1 MCISMPARIH
11 EIIESKRLVIRP
23 LEEKDFTGF
32 HRFISNDK
40 ATKYFFFSQKPASYK
55 DTRRFFRK
63 TMKNYD
69 EPDQVYAYTVA
80 KKSSDEF
87 VGSVGMLPDPDK
99 GA

>member
-1 MCISMPARIH
+1 
-11 EIIESKRLVIRP
+11 
-23 LEEKDFTGF
+23 
-32 HRFISNDK
+32 
-40 ATKYFFFSQKPASYK
+40 
-55 DTRRFFRK
+55 
-63 TMKNYD
+63 MKNYD

>member
-1 MCISMPARIH
+1 MPARIH

-23 LEEKDFTGF
+23 LQEKDFAGF
-32 HRFISNDK
+32 YSFISNDE

-55 DTRRFFRK
+55 DTRRFFHK
-63 TMKNYD
+63 TMENYD

-80 KKSSDEF
+80 KKNSDEF